1 MDDKMLK
8 GKGKFNIYGSKA
20 VISIP
25 SNVWKDSQY
34 PFRRGENVEIE
45 IVGDELKIRKI
56 VKESENKSEK
66 KVVLVVDDEEEVH
79 ELLREYLSGMN
90 IEIYSAYNGEEGV
103 KLYRKLMKGDK
114 KPALVVMDLNL
125 SGSKKLKDMIKHFM
139 GEEIDGVK
147 ATRQILKMDPDA
159 KIVGFT
165 AFAHLEWGK
174 KLREAGVENV
184 FGREIGFEGF
194 AKRISEI
201 LA

>member
-20 VISIP
+20 VISVP

-45 IVGDELKIRKI
+45 IVGNELKIRKI
-56 VKESENKSEK
+56 VKEPENKSEK
-66 KVVLVVDDEEEVH
+66 RVVLVVDDEKEVH
-79 ELLREYLSGMN
+79 ELIEEYLSGMG
-90 IEIYSAYNGEEGV
+90 IEIHSAYNGEEGV

-114 KPALVVMDLNL
+114 KPALVIMDLNL

-147 ATRQILKMDPDA
+147 ATRQILNMDPDA
-159 KIVGFT
+159 KIIGFT
-165 AFAHLEWGK
+165 AFAHLE
-174 KLREAGVENV
+174 LSL
-184 FGREIGFEGF
+184 IH
-194 AKRISEI
+194 I
-201 LA
+201 